1 MSPDHPLSSNQPA
14 PRVLHVFPTF
24 VPAGRETRAAALINA
39 FGARWRHEIVALDG
53 RVEALELV
61 RDRSLVTVRAAP
73 VPAQHSGSAWST
85 LRAWRAYLK
94 AAKPDLVLTYNWG
107 AFDAVLAARSM
118 GLPLVHHEDG
128 FNSDEATHQ
137 LQRRVWARRLALRNT
152 PLIVPSRRLQTIALT
167 EWKLRPQ
174 CVHHIDN
181 GIELARYQARDGAA
195 ELRRRYG
202 IPAQALLVGWLGHLR
217 PVKNPRRFLAA
228 LARVDAELQ
237 TWALVIGDGPERA
250 ACEELV
256 ARTHTLQG
264 RVVFTGHQSDPV
276 PLLRALDVL
285 CMSSDSEQMP
295 IALVEAMASGL
306 PVAATAVGDIRSMLG
321 ADQEPYVVE
330 LSEHETAWP
339 LAEALQ
345 ALLADPELRA
355 RLGTQNRQQALQRYD
370 LATMAAAHEA
380 VWRSAL

>member
-1 MSPDHPLSSNQPA
+1 MQPAQPLPSNQPT

-53 RVEALELV
+53 RVEALDLV

-73 VPAQHSGSAWST
+73 VPPGQAGSVWST
-85 LRAWRAYLK
+85 LRAWRACLK

-107 AFDAVLAARSM
+107 AFDAVLAARSL

-128 FNSDEATHQ
+128 FNSDEAGRQ
-137 LQRRVWARRLALRNT
+137 LPRRVWARRLALRKT
-152 PLIVPSRRLQTIALT
+152 PLIVPSRRLRDIALH
-167 EWKLRPQ
+167 EWKLRPA

-181 GIELARYQARDGAA
+181 GVDLARYLPRDGGLA
-195 ELRRRYG
+195 LRRRYG
-202 IPAQALLVGWLGHLR
+202 IPDSALLVGWLGHLR
-217 PVKNPRRFLAA
+217 PVKNSRRFLAA
-228 LARVDAELQ
+228 LARVDPELQ
-237 TWALVIGDGPERA
+237 AWALVIGDGPERA

-264 RVVFTGHQSDPV
+264 RVVFAGHQSDPL
-276 PLLRALDVL
+276 PFLRSLDVL
-285 CMSSDSEQMP
+285 CLSSDSEQMP
-295 IALVEAMASGL
+295 IALVEAMATGL
-306 PVAATAVGDIRSMLG
+306 PVAATDVGDVRNMLG
-321 ADQEPYVVE
+321 AEQAPFVVE

-345 ALLADPELRA
+345 ALLTDPGLRA
-355 RLGTQNRQQALQRYD
+355 QLGARNRQQAQQRYD